1 LSRSD
6 AVERPL
12 SCRACRASIGSRAEV
27 GWECECGAL
36 VCAEPDCF
44 EEVFK
49 HVAGG
54 EATRCL
60 LCGQVS

>member
-6 AVERPL
+6 VDSGAL
-12 SCRACRASIGSRAEV
+12 LCRACRAAIGSRAEI
-27 GWECECGAL
+27 GWECDCGAL

-44 EEVFK
+44 EEIFK

-60 LCGQVS
+60 ACGQVS

>member
-1 LSRSD
+1 MTRAD
-6 AVERPL
+6 ADLGPL
-12 SCRACRASIGSRAEV
+12 ACRACRTAIGSRAEI
-27 GWECECGAL
+27 GWECDCGAL

-44 EEVFK
+44 EEIFK

-60 LCGQVS
+60 VCGQVA